1 MHTIKNRVDEFIA
14 NPRRALFVL
23 AAPVAIAMFVQTMY
37 NIVDTAFV
45 GRLGAASIAA
55 LTFAFPIFFILI
67 SLNSGLGVGINSI
80 ISRLLG
86 AKNKEAAENA
96 AAHGIIMT
104 AVFAVA
110 VYFLGRLMLR
120 PLYSLFGA
128 TQDVRALS
136 MSYMTIILLAVFF
149 MFPAYAMNS
158 IFAAQGDT
166 RTPMVVQT
174 FGFVLNAILDP
185 IFIYLLRFGVR
196 GAAIA
201 TDIAIAV
208 TLLVYIYFLKKRSY
222 LRVRLRHFRF
232 SFDLC
237 REICRVGAPASLMM
251 LTMSVYVMF
260 LNRFMAHFGTVYVA
274 SFGLATRLESLVS
287 LPIFALSIS
296 LLTLVGMFYGA
307 KRYDLVKSISW
318 YGIEIGVAAAGA
330 VGVLFYVFPIVFLKI
345 FTQDRLILM
354 IGSAYLRV
362 DVLTFPTMAI
372 AMILSRVL
380 QGMGF
385 GFPGFFINAIR
396 IFLVAVPL
404 AYVFVFVL
412 GYGFLSI
419 AWAMVAGGVTASI
432 LAFWWMGIK
441 FRGLSGAS
449 QISGM
454 VFEAKQKS

>member
-1 MHTIKNRVDEFIA
+1 MRNRVDEFVA
-14 NPRRALFVL
+14 KPRRALFSL

-55 LTFAFPIFFILI
+55 LTFAFPIFFIMI

-80 ISRLLG
+80 VSRLLG
-86 AKNKEAAENA
+86 AKDKEAAENA
-96 AAHGIIMT
+96 AAHGIIIT
-104 AVFAVA
+104 AVFAIV
-110 VYFLGRLMLR
+110 VYLFGRLTLG

-128 TQDVRALS
+128 APEVRALS
-136 MSYMTIILLAVFF
+136 MSYMTIILSAVFF

-166 RTPMVVQT
+166 RTPMIVQT
-174 FGFVLNAILDP
+174 FGFVLNTILDP

-201 TDIAIAV
+201 TNIAIAT
-208 TLLVYIYFLKKRSY
+208 TLLVYIYFLRKRSY
-222 LRVRLRHFRF
+222 LRVDFRSFRF
-232 SFDLC
+232 SFSLC
-237 REICRVGAPASLMM
+237 RGICRVGAPASLMM

-260 LNRFMAHFGTVYVA
+260 LNRFMAHFGTDYVA
-274 SFGLATRLESLVS
+274 AFGLATRLESLVS

-307 KRYDLVKSISW
+307 KRNDLVRSISW
-318 YGIEIGVAAAGA
+318 YGTGIGLLAAGG
-330 VGVLFYVFPIVFLKI
+330 VGILFYAVPGVFLRI
-345 FTQDRLILM
+345 FTQERLILM

-372 AMILSRVL
+372 AMIVSRVL

-385 GFPGFFINAIR
+385 GFPGFIINVIR
-396 IFLVAVPL
+396 IFCVAVPL
-404 AYVFVFVL
+404 AYIFVFVL

-432 LAFWWMGIK
+432 LAFWWMGLK
-441 FRGLSGAS
+441 FSHLPGAC
-449 QISGM
+449 
-454 VFEAKQKS
+454 

>member
-1 MHTIKNRVDEFIA
+1 MDEFIA
-14 NPRRALFVL
+14 NPRRALFAL

-110 VYFLGRLMLR
+110 VYFLGRITLR

-174 FGFVLNAILDP
+174 FGFALNAILDP
-185 IFIYLLRFGVR
+185 IFIYPMRFGVR

-260 LNRFMAHFGTVYVA
+260 LNRFMAHFGTDYVA

-330 VGVLFYVFPIVFLKI
+330 VGVLFYVFPIVFLRI

-412 GYGFLSI
+412 GYSFISI

-432 LAFWWMGIK
+432 LAFWWMGLK

-449 QISGM
+449 QISGKA
-454 VFEAKQKS
+454 FEAKQKS

>member
-1 MHTIKNRVDEFIA
+1 MENRVDEFIA

-45 GRLGAASIAA
+45 GRLGSASIAA

-80 ISRLLG
+80 ISRFLG

-96 AAHGIIMT
+96 ATHGIIMT
-104 AVFAVA
+104 AVFA
-110 VYFLGRLMLR
+110 
-120 PLYSLFGA
+120 
-128 TQDVRALS
+128 
-136 MSYMTIILLAVFF
+136 
-149 MFPAYAMNS
+149 
-158 IFAAQGDT
+158 
-166 RTPMVVQT
+166 
-174 FGFVLNAILDP
+174 
-185 IFIYLLRFGVR
+185 
-196 GAAIA
+196 
-201 TDIAIAV
+201 IAV
-208 TLLVYIYFLKKRSY
+208 TLLVYLYFLRKRSY
-222 LRVRLRHFRF
+222 LRVRFRSFRF

-251 LTMSVYVMF
+251 LTMSIYIMF
-260 LNRFMAHFGTVYVA
+260 LNRFMAHFGTDYVA

-318 YGIEIGVAAAGA
+318 YGTRIGVLAAGA
-330 VGVLFYVFPIVFLKI
+330 VGVLFYAVPVVFLKI
-345 FTQDRLILM
+345 FTQERLILM
-354 IGSAYLRV
+354 IGAAYLRI

-385 GFPGFFINAIR
+385 GFPGFIINAIR

-404 AYVFVFVL
+404 AYIFVFVL

-419 AWAMVAGGVTASI
+419 AWAMVAGGVTASL
-432 LAFWWMGIK
+432 LAFWWMGLK
-441 FRGLSGAS
+441 FRNLPTAN
-449 QISGM
+449 
-454 VFEAKQKS
+454 

>member
-1 MHTIKNRVDEFIA
+1 VDEFIA

-45 GRLGAASIAA
+45 GRLGSASIAA

-80 ISRLLG
+80 ISRFLG

-96 AAHGIIMT
+96 ATHGIIMT
-104 AVFAVA
+104 VVFAIVI
-110 VYFLGRLMLR
+110 YILGRLALS

-128 TQDVRALS
+128 DQDVHALS
-136 MSYMTIILLAVFF
+136 MSYMTIILMAVFF

-166 RTPMVVQT
+166 RTSMIVQT

-185 IFIYLLRFGVR
+185 IFIYQLRFGVR

-208 TLLVYIYFLKKRSY
+208 TLLVYVYFLRKRSY
-222 LRVRLRHFRF
+222 LRVRFRHFRF
-232 SFDLC
+232 SYDLC

-251 LTMSVYVMF
+251 LTMSIYVMF
-260 LNRFMAHFGTVYVA
+260 LNRFMAHFGTDYVA
-274 SFGLATRLESLVS
+274 SFGLATRLESFVS

-307 KRYDLVKSISW
+307 KRYDLVKAISW
-318 YGIEIGVAAAGA
+318 YGIKNGVVAAGA
-330 VGVLFYVFPIVFLKI
+330 VGVLFYAFPIVFLKI

-396 IFLVAVPL
+396 IFFVAVPL

-412 GYGFLSI
+412 GYGFISI
-419 AWAMVAGGVTASI
+419 AWAMVAGGVTASL
-432 LAFWWMGIK
+432 LAFWWMALK
-441 FRGLSGAS
+441 FKALSSAS
-449 QISGM
+449 
-454 VFEAKQKS
+454 

>member
-1 MHTIKNRVDEFIA
+1 MENRVDEFIA

-96 AAHGIIMT
+96 AAHGVIMT
-104 AVFAVA
+104 TVFAMA
-110 VYFLGRLMLR
+110 VYILGRLTLR
-120 PLYSLFGA
+120 PLFSLFGA
-128 TQDVRALS
+128 TQDVGALS
-136 MSYMTIILLAVFF
+136 MSYMTIILIAVIF

-166 RTPMVVQT
+166 RTPMLVQT
-174 FGFVLNAILDP
+174 FGFVLNTILDP
-185 IFIYLLRFGVR
+185 IFIYPLRFGVR

-222 LRVRLRHFRF
+222 LRVRFRHFRF
-232 SFDLC
+232 SFELC
-237 REICRVGAPASLMM
+237 RQICRVGAPASLMM

-260 LNRFMAHFGTVYVA
+260 LNRFMAHFGTDYVA

-307 KRYDLVKSISW
+307 KRHDLVKSISW
-318 YGIEIGVAAAGA
+318 YGIGIGVLAAGA
-330 VGVLFYVFPIVFLKI
+330 VGILFYGAPVIFLKI
-345 FTQDRLILM
+345 FTQERLILM

-372 AMILSRVL
+372 AMIISRVL

-396 IFLVAVPL
+396 IFFVAVPL
-404 AYVFVFVL
+404 AYIFVFL
-412 GYGFLSI
+412 SGYGFLSI
-419 AWAMVAGGVTASI
+419 AWAMVAGGVTASL
-432 LAFWWMGIK
+432 LAFWWMGLK
-441 FRGLSGAS
+441 FRNLPGANPMSGTAIEAGLS
-449 QISGM
+449 
-454 VFEAKQKS
+454 V

>member
-1 MHTIKNRVDEFIA
+1 MPFPSAVMRNRVDEFVA
-14 NPRRALFVL
+14 KPRRALFSL

-55 LTFAFPIFFILI
+55 LTFAFPIFFIMI

-80 ISRLLG
+80 VSRLLG
-86 AKNKEAAENA
+86 AKDKEAAENA
-96 AAHGIIMT
+96 AAHGIIIT
-104 AVFAVA
+104 AVFAIV
-110 VYFLGRLMLR
+110 VYLFGRLTLG

-128 TQDVRALS
+128 APEVRALS
-136 MSYMTIILLAVFF
+136 MSYMTIILSAVFF

-166 RTPMVVQT
+166 RTPMIVQT
-174 FGFVLNAILDP
+174 FGFVLNTILDP

-201 TDIAIAV
+201 TNIAIAT
-208 TLLVYIYFLKKRSY
+208 TLLVYIYFLRKRSY
-222 LRVRLRHFRF
+222 LRVDFRSFRF
-232 SFDLC
+232 SFSLC
-237 REICRVGAPASLMM
+237 RGICRVGAPASLMM

-260 LNRFMAHFGTVYVA
+260 LNRFMAHFGTDYVA
-274 SFGLATRLESLVS
+274 AFGLATRLESLVS

-307 KRYDLVKSISW
+307 KRNDLVRSISW
-318 YGIEIGVAAAGA
+318 YGTGIGLLAAGG
-330 VGVLFYVFPIVFLKI
+330 VGILFYAVPGVFLRI
-345 FTQDRLILM
+345 FTQERLILM

-372 AMILSRVL
+372 AMIVSRVL

-385 GFPGFFINAIR
+385 GFPGFIINVIR
-396 IFLVAVPL
+396 IFCVAVPL
-404 AYVFVFVL
+404 AYIFVFVL

-432 LAFWWMGIK
+432 LAFWWMGLK
-441 FRGLSGAS
+441 FSHLPGAC
-449 QISGM
+449 
-454 VFEAKQKS
+454 

>member
-1 MHTIKNRVDEFIA
+1 VYIIKNRVDEFIA

-45 GRLGAASIAA
+45 GRLGSASIAA

-80 ISRLLG
+80 ISRFLG

-96 AAHGIIMT
+96 ATHGIIMT
-104 AVFAVA
+104 AVFAIA
-110 VYFLGRLMLR
+110 VYILGRLTIR

-149 MFPAYAMNS
+149 MFPAYAMNT

-166 RTPMVVQT
+166 RTPMLVQT

-185 IFIYLLRFGVR
+185 IFIYPLRFGVR

-208 TLLVYIYFLKKRSY
+208 TLLVYIYFLRKRSY
-222 LRVRLRHFRF
+222 LRVRFRYFRF

-260 LNRFMAHFGTVYVA
+260 LNRFMAHFGTDYVA
-274 SFGLATRLESLVS
+274 SFGLATRLESFVS

-307 KRYDLVKSISW
+307 KRYDLVKAISW
-318 YGIEIGVAAAGA
+318 YGIKNGVLAAGA
-330 VGVLFYVFPIVFLKI
+330 VGVLFYAFPIVFLKI

-396 IFLVAVPL
+396 IFFVAVPL

-412 GYGFLSI
+412 GYGFISI
-419 AWAMVAGGVTASI
+419 AWAMVAGGVTASL
-432 LAFWWMGIK
+432 LAFWWMALK
-441 FRGLSGAS
+441 FKALSSAS
-449 QISGM
+449 
-454 VFEAKQKS
+454 

>member
-1 MHTIKNRVDEFIA
+1 MKNRVDEFIA
-14 NPRRALFVL
+14 RPRRALFVM

-55 LTFAFPIFFILI
+55 LTFAFPIFFIMI
-67 SLNSGLGVGINSI
+67 SLNSGLGVGINSV

-86 AKNKEAAENA
+86 AKNKEVAENA
-96 AAHGIIMT
+96 AAHGIIIA

-110 VYFLGRLMLR
+110 VYSMGRLALG

-128 TQDVRALS
+128 APDVRALS
-136 MSYMTIILLAVFF
+136 MSYMTIILSAVFF

-166 RTPMVVQT
+166 RTPMIVQT
-174 FGFVLNAILDP
+174 FGFVLNTILDP
-185 IFIYLLRFGVR
+185 IFIYLLHLGVR

-201 TDIAIAV
+201 TNIAIAI
-208 TLLVYIYFLKKRSY
+208 TLLVYVYFLRKRSY
-222 LRVRLRHFRF
+222 LRVRFRSFRF
-232 SFDLC
+232 SFGLC

-251 LTMSVYVMF
+251 LTMSIYVMF
-260 LNRFMAHFGTVYVA
+260 LNRFMAHFGTDYVA

-307 KRYDLVKSISW
+307 KRYDLVRSISW
-318 YGIEIGVAAAGA
+318 YGTGVGLLAAAG
-330 VGVLFYVFPIVFLKI
+330 VGVLFYVFPVMFLKI
-345 FTQDRLILM
+345 FTRDRLILM

-372 AMILSRVL
+372 AMIVSRVL
-380 QGMGF
+380 QGIGL
-385 GFPGFFINAIR
+385 GFPGFIINVIR
-396 IFLVAVPL
+396 IFVVAVPL
-404 AYVFVFVL
+404 GYVFVFVL
-412 GYGFLSI
+412 GYGFISI
-419 AWAMVAGGVTASI
+419 AWAMVAGGVTASL
-432 LAFWWMGIK
+432 LAFWWMGWK
-441 FRGLSGAS
+441 FREMPGAGS
-449 QISGM
+449 IPSPPISY
-454 VFEAKQKS
+454 

>member
-1 MHTIKNRVDEFIA
+1 MKNRVDEFIA
-14 NPRRALFVL
+14 NPRRALLTL

-96 AAHGIIMT
+96 AAHGILMT
-104 AVFAVA
+104 VVFAIVI
-110 VYFLGRLMLR
+110 YGFGRLMLE

-128 TQDVRALS
+128 AQDVRTLS
-136 MSYMTIILLAVFF
+136 MSYMTIIMIAVFF

-166 RTPMVVQT
+166 RTPMVIQT
-174 FGFVLNAILDP
+174 FGFVLNTILDP
-185 IFIYLLRFGVR
+185 IFIYTVGFGVR

-201 TDIAIAV
+201 TNIAIAV
-208 TLLVYIYFLKKRSY
+208 TLLVYVYFLRKRSY
-222 LRVRLRHFRF
+222 VRVRFRHFRF

-251 LTMSVYVMF
+251 LTMSIYVMF
-260 LNRFMAHFGTVYVA
+260 LNRFMAHFGTDYVA
-274 SFGLATRLESLVS
+274 SFGLATRLESFVS

-307 KRYDLVKSISW
+307 KRYDLVKSISLF
-318 YGIEIGVAAAGA
+318 GIRIGVLAAGSI
-330 VGVLFYVFPIVFLKI
+330 GVLFYAFPVLFLKI
-345 FTQDRLILM
+345 FTQDKIILM
-354 IGSAYLRV
+354 IGKAYLRV
-362 DVLTFPTMAI
+362 DVLTFPTMAV

-385 GFPGFFINAIR
+385 GLPGLIINAVR
-396 IFLVAVPL
+396 IFFVAVPL

-419 AWAMVAGGVTASI
+419 AWAMVAGGVTASL
-432 LAFWWMGIK
+432 LAFLWLGGK
-441 FRGLSGAS
+441 FRSLP
-449 QISGM
+449 
-454 VFEAKQKS
+454 

>member
-1 MHTIKNRVDEFIA
+1 MKNRVDEFIA
-14 NPRRALFVL
+14 NPKRALFTL
-23 AAPVAIAMFVQTMY
+23 AAPVGIAMFVQTMY

-86 AKNKEAAENA
+86 AKDKEAAENA
-96 AAHGIIMT
+96 AAHGILLT
-104 AVFAVA
+104 AVFAVV
-110 VYFLGRLMLR
+110 VYVLGRLALE

-128 TQDVRALS
+128 AEDVRALS
-136 MSYMTIILLAVFF
+136 MRYMSIILISVLF

-166 RTPMVVQT
+166 RSPMLIQT
-174 FGFVLNAILDP
+174 FGFVLNTILDP
-185 IFIYLLRFGVR
+185 VFIYLLKYGVR

-208 TLLVYIYFLKKRSY
+208 TLLVYVYFLRKRSY
-222 LRVRLRHFRF
+222 LRVRFRPFRF
-232 SFDLC
+232 SFSLVG
-237 REICRVGAPASLMM
+237 EICRVGAPASLMM
-251 LTMSVYVMF
+251 LTMSIYVMF
-260 LNRFMAHFGTVYVA
+260 LNRFMAHFGTDYVA
-274 SFGLATRLESLVS
+274 SFGLATRLESFVS
-287 LPIFALSIS
+287 LPIFAISIS

-307 KRYDLVKSISW
+307 RRYDLVKSISR
-318 YGIEIGVAAAGA
+318 YGIGIGILAAAA
-330 VGVLFYVFPIVFLKI
+330 VGLLFYAFPDLFLGI
-345 FTQDRLILM
+345 FTGDKLILM
-354 IGSAYLRV
+354 IGSAYLRI

-385 GFPGFFINAIR
+385 GLPGFIINVVR
-396 IFLVAVPL
+396 IFIVAVPL
-404 AYVFVFVL
+404 AYAFVFVL

-419 AWAMVAGGVTASI
+419 AWAMVAGGVTASL
-432 LAFWWMGIK
+432 LAFWWLGRK
-441 FRGLSGAS
+441 FKALP
-449 QISGM
+449 
-454 VFEAKQKS
+454 

>member
-1 MHTIKNRVDEFIA
+1 MPFPSAVMRNRVDEFVA
-14 NPRRALFVL
+14 KPRRALFSL

-55 LTFAFPIFFILI
+55 LTFAFPIFFIMI

-80 ISRLLG
+80 VSRLLG
-86 AKNKEAAENA
+86 AKDKEAAENA
-96 AAHGIIMT
+96 AAHGIIIT
-104 AVFAVA
+104 AVFAIV
-110 VYFLGRLMLR
+110 VYLFGRLTLG

-128 TQDVRALS
+128 APEVRALS
-136 MSYMTIILLAVFF
+136 MSYMTIILSAVFF

-166 RTPMVVQT
+166 RTPMIVQT
-174 FGFVLNAILDP
+174 FGFVLNTILDP

-201 TDIAIAV
+201 TNIAIAT
-208 TLLVYIYFLKKRSY
+208 TLLVYIYFLRKRSY
-222 LRVRLRHFRF
+222 LRVDFRSFRF
-232 SFDLC
+232 SFSLC
-237 REICRVGAPASLMM
+237 RGICRVGAPASLMM

-260 LNRFMAHFGTVYVA
+260 LNRFMAHFGTDYVA
-274 SFGLATRLESLVS
+274 AFGLATRLESLVS

-307 KRYDLVKSISW
+307 KRNDLVRSISW
-318 YGIEIGVAAAGA
+318 YGTGIGLLAAGG
-330 VGVLFYVFPIVFLKI
+330 VGILFYAVPGVFLRI
-345 FTQDRLILM
+345 FTQERLILM

-372 AMILSRVL
+372 AMIVSRVL

-385 GFPGFFINAIR
+385 GFPGFIINVIR
-396 IFLVAVPL
+396 IFCVAVPL
-404 AYVFVFVL
+404 AYIFVFVL

-432 LAFWWMGIK
+432 LAFWWMGLK
-441 FRGLSGAS
+441 FSHLPSAC
-449 QISGM
+449 
-454 VFEAKQKS
+454 